1 MKFACV
7 TGMVPVSGLAE
18 QCAWIADAGAAGVET
33 IVFEDMRLEHWQSEF
48 LSAAVNAGLMPVA
61 VILGGL
67 ALYRLGQLPWIQEVL
82 AAVSELGASV
92 LLTPEYR
99 PQDPLPIFPPY
110 TEPPVEESRRLE
122 DNLDAIVACAVKRGV
137 PLFFEPLTPF
147 EGRFWRSVEDA
158 HNAARRY
165 DHPSVGVCLDFHN
178 MNITEADINAS
189 IRQAGRSI
197 LHVHLADNNRR
208 LPGQGHVDFA
218 AGLNALHSVDYRG
231 WFTFECAAADHVRAV
246 DDFAAPVRRSITT
259 LRRICQQCV

>member
-7 TGMVPVSGLAE
+7 TGMVPVSDLAE

-33 IVFEDMRLEHWQSEF
+33 IIFEGICLERWQSEF
-48 LSAAVNAGLMPVA
+48 QSAAINAGLVPVA

-67 ALYRLGQLPWIQEVL
+67 ALYRPGQLPWINEVL
-82 AAVSELGASV
+82 AAVAELSAAV

-99 PQDPLPIFPPY
+99 SQDPLPIFPPY
-110 TEPPVEESRRLE
+110 TEPPVEEIRQVE

-158 HNAARRY
+158 YNAAQRH
-165 DHPSVGVCLDFHN
+165 DHPDVGVCLDFHN

-189 IRQAGRSI
+189 IRRAGRSI

-208 LPGQGHVDFA
+208 LPGQGHIDFA
-218 AGLNALHSVDYRG
+218 AGLAALQSVQYNG
-231 WFTFECAAADHVRAV
+231 WYTFECAAADHVRAV
-246 DDFAAPVRRSITT
+246 DDFVAPLRRSITT
-259 LRRICQQCV
+259 LRRICQQCI

>member
-7 TGMVPVSGLAE
+7 TGMVPISDLAE

-33 IVFEDMRLEHWQSEF
+33 IVFENTRLERWQSEF
-48 LSAAVNAGLMPVA
+48 QSAAINAGLVPVA

-67 ALYRLGQLPWIQEVL
+67 ALYRPGQLPWINEVL
-82 AAVSELGASV
+82 AAVAELGAAV

-110 TEPPVEESRRLE
+110 PMPSMTEQIEVRR
-122 DNLDAIVACAVKRGV
+122 NLDAIVECAVGQGV

-147 EGRFWRSVEDA
+147 EGRFWRNVEDA
-158 HNAARRY
+158 LNAAQRY
-165 DHPSVGVCLDFHN
+165 NHPGVGVCVDFHN

-189 IRQAGRSI
+189 IRRAGRSI

-208 LPGQGHVDFA
+208 LPSHGHIDFA
-218 AGLNALHSVDYRG
+218 AGLAALQSVGYRG
-231 WFTFECAAADHVRAV
+231 WYTFECAADA
-246 DDFAAPVRRSITT
+246 DFAASLRHAVVT
-259 LRRICQQCV
+259 LRRICQLCI

>member
-7 TGMVPVSGLAE
+7 TGMVPISDLAE
-18 QCAWIADAGAAGVET
+18 QCAWIGDAGAAGVET
-33 IVFEDMRLEHWQSEF
+33 IVFEGTCLERWQSEF

-67 ALYRLGQLPWIQEVL
+67 ALYRPGQLPWIKEVL
-82 AAVSELGASV
+82 AAVSELGAAV

-110 TEPPVEESRRLE
+110 AVPPVAELLE
-122 DNLDAIVACAVKRGV
+122 VTRNLDAIVEYATAAGV
-137 PLFFEPLTPF
+137 PLLFEPLTAF
-147 EGRFWRSVEDA
+147 EGRFWLSVEDA
-158 HNAARRY
+158 CNAAQRY
-165 DHPSVGVCLDFHN
+165 DHPGVGVCLDFHN

-208 LPGQGHVDFA
+208 LPGQGHIDFA
-218 AGLNALHSVDYRG
+218 AGLAALHSVDYRG
-231 WFTFECAAADHVRAV
+231 WFTFECAAEDNFVASVRH
-246 DDFAAPVRRSITT
+246 SIAT
-259 LRRICQQCV
+259 LRRLCQQCI